1 MAKLRPFRALRPSA
15 ECAPKVSSVPYDV
28 ISTAEARELAA
39 GNPLSFLRVTR
50 SELELPEGTDP
61 YAPEVYA
68 HAAENLEK
76 LRAAAPLVREE
87 EPSLYLYRQVMG
99 QHAQVGL
106 AGCFSVDEYEADLVK
121 KHEKTRRDKEDDRT
135 RHISTLRAQTGLVFL
150 TYRASREVD
159 AIVEAV
165 TAGEPVYDFTADDG
179 IRHTIWRA
187 GGELRDQLV
196 AAFDRLPLL
205 YIADGHHRAASAAR
219 TRAKLRAE
227 GASLDP
233 EKGDWNCFLAVAFPH
248 DQMQVL
254 PYHRVVRDL
263 SGRTPEAFLAAL
275 GERFRVLPGPP
286 IPSRKGLV
294 GVYLAGRWHTLELPA
309 TPAGSSTIAGLD
321 VSKLQEGVLAPLLG
335 IEDPRTDKRID
346 FVGGIRGTREL
357 ERRVDSG
364 EMAVAFAFYPVTVEE
379 LMAIADEGGIM
390 PPKSTWFE
398 PKLRDGLLIHEF

>member
-205 YIADGHHRAASAAR
+205 YIADGH
-219 TRAKLRAE
+219 
-227 GASLDP
+227 
-233 EKGDWNCFLAVAFPH
+233 
-248 DQMQVL
+248 
-254 PYHRVVRDL
+254 
-263 SGRTPEAFLAAL
+263 
-275 GERFRVLPGPP
+275 
-286 IPSRKGLV
+286 
-294 GVYLAGRWHTLELPA
+294 
-309 TPAGSSTIAGLD
+309 
-321 VSKLQEGVLAPLLG
+321 
-335 IEDPRTDKRID
+335 
-346 FVGGIRGTREL
+346 
-357 ERRVDSG
+357 
-364 EMAVAFAFYPVTVEE
+364 
-379 LMAIADEGGIM
+379 
-390 PPKSTWFE
+390 
-398 PKLRDGLLIHEF
+398 

>member
-233 EKGDWNCFLAVAFPH
+233 EKGDWNWFLAVAFPH

-263 SGRTPEAFLAAL
+263 SGRTPEEFLAAL